1 MFCNFAYKIVGKHII
16 YNMALHHRHRNIHQ
30 YLSHLVLHAP
40 VGWVA
45 VVRALGAIVSSHA
58 TFFRSAGAGGDGD
71 GSEAVVDKSTVKEG
85 ELGLFQSGGGGG
97 RGRDR
102 GDGEKKQSVPD
113 DEHGWL

>member
-1 MFCNFAYKIVGKHII
+1 
-16 YNMALHHRHRNIHQ
+16 MALHHRHRNIHQ

-58 TFFRSAGAGGDGD
+58 TFFRSAGADGDGDGD

-85 ELGLFQSGGGGG
+85 ELGLFQSGGGVGGG

-102 GDGEKKQSVPD
+102 GDGEQKQSVPD